1 MFKTLS
7 ALLLA
12 VFFFSGEI
20 YAQDAASANE
30 KKDLTVKAF
39 NLFQK
44 GRFDDAID
52 AGEKVVK
59 LEKNSNQT
67 DTSSYVNALLN
78 LARMKREYYSF
89 LQNKLKDGNLLVS
102 EKIGSIK
109 KSLANG
115 EEAEKLFR
123 EAARLNETG
132 GRGQTAQTADIK
144 SDLAWLVYKYF
155 QVEGKP
161 SIDKS
166 RSRIDEAEGLFLES
180 LALNEQIRGK
190 DADETLFV
198 ALAAGNFYF
207 HYDNYEKA
215 LPFYE
220 RYIETAGRKHGKNY
234 AGLVNALRP
243 RAKIFSA
250 TFQASESIADV
261 KRIEEITRQKEDLP
275 RDDLVLHLRSK
286 NSVAY
291 GVRNAV
297 NIKRGAERI
306 PVKVTVDE
314 NGKVIEAI
322 AETKNENL
330 REKAEREILS
340 WTVRPFSYNG
350 TARKMRG
357 YLVYMEIR

>member
-7 ALLLA
+7 ASLFA
-12 VFFFSGEI
+12 VFLFAGGI
-20 YAQDAASANE
+20 YAQNAASANE
-30 KKDLTVKAF
+30 KKALTAKAY

-52 AGEKVVK
+52 TAEKVVK

-67 DTSSYVNALLN
+67 DTSFYVNALLN
-78 LARMKREYYSF
+78 LARIRRENYSV
-89 LQNKLKDGNLLVS
+89 LKNKFRDRNLTVTERIELS
-102 EKIGSIK
+102 K
-109 KSLANG
+109 KLTENG

-123 EAARLNETG
+123 EAARLNESG

-144 SDLAWLVYKYF
+144 SDLAWLIYNYF

-180 LALNEQIRGK
+180 LALNEQIRGR

-198 ALAAGNFYF
+198 ALGAGNFYF
-207 HYDNYEKA
+207 HYHNYEKA

-243 RAKIFSA
+243 RAKILRA
-250 TFQASESIADV
+250 TFQEPESAADLI
-261 KRIEEITRQKEDLP
+261 KIEEITGQKENLP
-275 RDDLVLHLRSK
+275 KDDLILHLRSK
-286 NSVAY
+286 DSVAY
-291 GVRNAV
+291 GAKNAAF
-297 NIKRGAERI
+297 IKRDAERV
-306 PVKVTVDE
+306 PVKVTADE
-314 NGKVIEAI
+314 NGKIIEAV
-322 AETKNENL
+322 AETKNEKL

-350 TARKMRG
+350 TPRKIRG
-357 YLVYMEIR
+357 YLIYTETR